1 MLKGAPEYPPTQ
13 PRLSSRQVKH
23 KRKNLKWR
31 NSYKILENQE
41 IKKCNVATMQSN
53 LYLFHVFFFKLE
65 SEKRPSL
72 RFSQTVDIYLEA
84 QSNSRVS
91 WKLPPLKKQEPKCI
105 SVFSL
110 YGTLKET
117 NFIFEKART
126 KMYLSIFL
134 KWGSFK
140 ETKFIWIQE
149 HSGYWLISQI
159 AI

>member
-1 MLKGAPEYPPTQ
+1 MY
-13 PRLSSRQVKH
+13 SH
-23 KRKNLKWR
+23 
-31 NSYKILENQE
+31 
-41 IKKCNVATMQSN
+41 
-53 LYLFHVFFFKLE
+53 LYLSIFFLQIGIRE
-65 SEKRPSL
+65 EDWD
-72 RFSQTVDIYLEA
+72 FSQTVDIYLEA
-84 QSNSRVS
+84 QSESRVS

-110 YGTLKET
+110 NGTFKET

-149 HSGYWLISQI
+149 HSGYCLISQI